1 MQHVITIGKMIEEA
15 EGRLRSDLQ
24 SVYFGRTHDM
34 VNDLRLAV
42 PDGYLRN
49 QADLRADLSSRLNQ

>member
-1 MQHVITIGKMIEEA
+1 MQHVITIGKMIEES

-34 VNDLRLAV
+34 VNDLRVAL
-42 PDGYLRN
+42 PDGYLRH